1 MHEFL
6 TAFVHTV
13 GPVIES
19 VGILVVIW
27 GAIEATLLLLQRG
40 LAAMKGLSLLPL
52 EKVRAVIGE
61 KMALGL
67 DFFLAGDIIQTIVVP
82 SVESLAMLGGIVA
95 IRTVLSY
102 FLSRDLKD
110 LKDVRD

>member
-6 TAFVHTV
+6 AAFVHAV

-27 GAIEATLLLLQRG
+27 GALEGTTGLVLRA
-40 LAAMKGLSLLPL
+40 LAALRGRDLQPL
-52 EKVRAVIGE
+52 EKIRAGIGE

-82 SVESLAMLGGIVA
+82 SVESLAMLGGIVT

-102 FLSRDLKD
+102 FLSRDLKE
-110 LKDVRD
+110 LKA